1 VTDPVPEPGARFW
14 VAEDVPASRVFPEE
28 YDDGTAIREIIRH
41 PSRHSAGKAMGHYL
55 IAMSG
60 RPRIV
65 AAGAHALFHG
75 AADLFKASGSTK
87 EHMDVMVR
95 IGNRVY
101 RIRQEQG

>member
-1 VTDPVPEPGARFW
+1 M
-14 VAEDVPASRVFPEE
+14 AEDVPAHRIFAGER
-28 YDDGTAIREIIRH
+28 DDGTGIREIIRH
-41 PSRHSAGKAMGHYL
+41 ESRRSAGKAMGHYL

-75 AADLFKASGSTK
+75 AADLFKASGSTT

-101 RIRQEQG
+101 RIRQEQS